1 MNPLD
6 SASDMTFA
14 EGNLKV
20 TSPDATWR
28 SGKGTFAV
36 GAGRWYMECKMTAF
50 GTNADSTPI
59 NVGITK
65 SIQDGTTH
73 SSVDAG
79 RAMISSNDIVYENVL
94 ASGDQ
99 TMDAGDSTGDIIG
112 IYLDLESGTINWYK
126 NGASI
131 GTSPASGTETVLSNG
146 TLFAPAN
153 GLYNSTVEW
162 NFGSPTFSISSSVSD
177 DNGYGSFEYS
187 PNISTTKYY
196 ALCTKNLA
204 EYG

>member
-1 MNPLD
+1 
-6 SASDMTFA
+6 
-14 EGNLKV
+14 
-20 TSPDATWR
+20 WR
-28 SGKGTFAV
+28 SGKGTFSV

-50 GTNADSTPI
+50 STDADSTPI

-79 RAMISSNDIVYENVL
+79 RVMLSSNDNVYEDVL
-94 ASGDQ
+94 DSVQ
-99 TMDAGDSTGDIIG
+99 TLDAGDSTGDIIG

-131 GTSPASGTETVLSNG
+131 GISPASGTAAILSDG

-162 NFGSPTFSISSSVSD
+162 NFGSPTFSITSSNSD
-177 DNGYGSFEYS
+177 ANNFGSFEHN
-187 PNISTTKYY
+187 PTIGGVDYY

-204 EYG
+204 E